1 MRRSRGTFLP
11 MDTHPTQKE
20 LKQSLADLRRQKRTL
35 VTLFFQFNK
44 AKSKLTA
51 EDATSHYE
59 LYGQQIHRVTK
70 RIANVESALKDFLP

>member
-1 MRRSRGTFLP
+1 
-11 MDTHPTQKE
+11 MDAYPTQKE
-20 LKQSLADLRRQKRTL
+20 LKQSLANLRRQKRTL

-44 AKSKLTA
+44 AKSKLCT